1 MDNFLL
7 FSNGVRPHSFSALM
21 LFVNETALVVIFED
35 LYWIKSIFSFA
46 VGSADAQ
53 MGAAYSSMDLIVE
66 LLVVNRV
73 HGFDPQKAPQSLLR
87 MFSFLVLYLKCD
99 EVLQES

>member
-7 FSNGVRPHSFSALM
+7 FSNEVRLHFFLAFM
-21 LFVNETALVVIFED
+21 LFIDETAPVMIFVA
-35 LYWIKSIFSFA
+35 LSWIKSIFSFA